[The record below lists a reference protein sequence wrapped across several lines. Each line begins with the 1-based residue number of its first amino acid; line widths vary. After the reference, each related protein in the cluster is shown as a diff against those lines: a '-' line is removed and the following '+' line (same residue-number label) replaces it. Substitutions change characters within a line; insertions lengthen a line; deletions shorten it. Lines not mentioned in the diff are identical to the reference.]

1 MRIIEIGATTF
12 ASARLS
18 CTIHPEADRRVAMG
32 MIRGA
37 VDKTSSMK
45 DILSQGPRRDPGFA
59 GDRTL
64 PAPGHECREPGI
76 DTGEQSGQAPDSSR
90 SRGYGRYEI

>member
-1 MRIIEIGATTF
+1 
-12 ASARLS
+12 
-18 CTIHPEADRRVAMG
+18 MG

-37 VDKTSSMK
+37 VDKASSMK
-45 DILSQGPRRDPGFA
+45 DILSPGRRRDPSFG

-64 PAPGHECREPGI
+64 PAASYECPDSET
-76 DTGEQSGQAPDSSR
+76 DTIVGFDQAPDPSR

>member
-1 MRIIEIGATTF
+1 MRIIEIGAVIF

-18 CTIHPEADRRVAMG
+18 CTLHPEADRRVAMG
-32 MIRGA
+32 MIRAA
-37 VDKTSSMK
+37 VDKASSVK
-45 DILSQGPRRDPGFA
+45 DIGSRGPRRDPGFA

-64 PAPGHECREPGI
+64 SAAEHECREPEI
-76 DTGEQSGQAPDSSR
+76 DTGVSGHAPDCWR

>member
-1 MRIIEIGATTF
+1 MRIIEIGAASF

-18 CTIHPEADRRVAMG
+18 CTVYPEADGRVAMG

-45 DILSQGPRRDPGFA
+45 DIGLHGLCRDTALA
-59 GDRTL
+59 GDRTP
-64 PAPGHECREPGI
+64 PATGHECRDPEI
-76 DTGEQSGQAPDSSR
+76 DPCEQSEQALDSAR

>member
-1 MRIIEIGATTF
+1 
-12 ASARLS
+12 
-18 CTIHPEADRRVAMG
+18 

-37 VDKTSSMK
+37 VDNASSMK
-45 DILSQGPRRDPGFA
+45 DISLSGVRRDAGLP

-64 PAPGHECREPGI
+64 PAEGHGRHDPKI
-76 DTGEQSGQAPDSSR
+76 DPIAEFDQAPDSSR

>member
-1 MRIIEIGATTF
+1 
-12 ASARLS
+12 
-18 CTIHPEADRRVAMG
+18 MG

-37 VDKTSSMK
+37 VHRTSSMK
-45 DILSQGPRRDPGFA
+45 DIGLRGVRRDAGLP

-64 PAPGHECREPGI
+64 PAEGHECHDPRI
-76 DTGEQSGQAPDSSR
+76 DPILEFGQAPDSSR

>member
-1 MRIIEIGATTF
+1 
-12 ASARLS
+12 
-18 CTIHPEADRRVAMG
+18 MG

-37 VDKTSSMK
+37 IDKTGSMK
-45 DILSQGPRRDPGFA
+45 EVVPGLRRDIA

-64 PAPGHECREPGI
+64 PAAGHECREPEI
-76 DTGEQSGQAPDSSR
+76 DTGVQSGQAPDSSR

>member
-1 MRIIEIGATTF
+1 
-12 ASARLS
+12 
-18 CTIHPEADRRVAMG
+18 MG

-37 VDKTSSMK
+37 VDKASSMK
-45 DILSQGPRRDPGFA
+45 DILSPGRRRDPGFG

-64 PAPGHECREPGI
+64 PAAGYECQDPEI
-76 DTGEQSGQAPDSSR
+76 DTGEQSGQALDSSR